1 MRILVVCLGNIC
13 RSPTAEAALKEA
25 LADAGLAERVEVA
38 SAGTGDWHL
47 GEPPDERMSRAA
59 AELGLTLD
67 SRSCLITTRDFHE
80 ADLILVMDRQNL
92 RDVLALAP
100 DEAAK
105 AKVRLYRDFDSEPGD
120 GEVPDP
126 YYGGEEGFRLVVEM
140 ARRTARGVVDH
151 VRSLLA
157 A

>member
-25 LADAGLAERVEVA
+25 LAEAGLADRVQVG

-47 GEPPDERMSRAA
+47 GEPPDPRMTRAA

-67 SRSCLITTRDFHE
+67 TTSCLITARDFRD

-92 RDVLALAP
+92 TDVLALAP
-100 DEAAK
+100 DEAARE
-105 AKVRLYRDFDSEPGD
+105 KVRLYRDFDPEPGD
-120 GEVPDP
+120 GQVPDP
-126 YYGGEEGFRLVVEM
+126 YYGGEEGFRLVVDM

-151 VRSLLA
+151 VRTVLA
-157 A
+157 T

>member
-25 LADAGLAERVEVA
+25 LRDAGLAGRVEVA

-47 GEPPDERMSRAA
+47 NEPPDPRMRAA
-59 AELGLTLD
+59 AAAMGLDLHGT
-67 SRSCLITTRDFHE
+67 SCQITQRDFHE
-80 ADLILVMDRQNL
+80 SDLILVMDRQNL
-92 RDVLALAP
+92 HDVLALAP

-105 AKVRLYRDFDSEPGD
+105 AKVRLYRDFDPQPGD

-126 YYGGEEGFRLVVEM
+126 YNGGEDGFRLVVERV
-140 ARRTARGVVDH
+140 RRTARGVAEH
-151 VRSLLA
+151 VRQLLA

>member
-25 LADAGLAERVEVA
+25 LTEAGLTDRVEVA

-47 GEPPDERMSRAA
+47 GEPPDERMTRAA
-59 AELGLTLD
+59 AGLGLTLD
-67 SRSCLITTRDFHE
+67 SLSCLITQRDFRDS
-80 ADLILVMDRQNL
+80 DLILVMDRQNL

-100 DEAAK
+100 DDAARG
-105 AKVRLYRDFDSEPGD
+105 KVRLYRDFDPEPGD

-126 YYGGEEGFRLVVEM
+126 YYGGDEGFRLVVEM

-151 VRSLLA
+151 LRDVLA

>member
-25 LADAGLAERVEVA
+25 LAEAGLGERVEVA

-47 GEPPDERMSRAA
+47 GEPPDPRMTSAA
-59 AELGLTLD
+59 ADLGLTLD
-67 SRSCLITTRDFHE
+67 TTSCQITQDDFRDS
-80 ADLILVMDRQNL
+80 DLILVMDRQNL

-100 DEAAK
+100 DEDARAK
-105 AKVRLYRDFDSEPGD
+105 IRLYRDFDPEPGD
-120 GEVPDP
+120 GQVPDP
-126 YYGGEEGFRLVVEM
+126 YYGGDEGFRLVVEM
-140 ARRTARGVVDH
+140 VRRAARGVVDH
-151 VRSLLA
+151 VRDLLA